1 MAPVD
6 LTSTA
11 NQSHD
16 DLINVNFDHK
26 VGKYSAKDF
35 KSDWGIS
42 PSASSGLNQGR
53 LNIVIDPQ
61 HDRNKVLEI
70 TYLANTVSSKAG
82 TSFDVPLKG
91 AHQALWLQY
100 KVMFS
105 KDFMWVKGGK
115 LPGLAGGDRPSGCID
130 NGDFDGF
137 SSRLMWRERGE
148 LKGYLYYPEKESRCG
163 DYFEF
168 DITLNKGVWYTLT
181 QYVKLNSI
189 GKHDGI
195 YIQYVNDKEI
205 FKLKDVK
212 WRDEGNVFID
222 AIKWSSFFGGS
233 TLDWAP
239 PVEQYAYFDNFIVS
253 IEKPNSIK

>member
-1 MAPVD
+1 M
-6 LTSTA
+6 L
-11 NQSHD
+11 H
-16 DLINVNFDHK
+16 LLCECK
-26 VGKYSAKDF
+26 
-35 KSDWGIS
+35 
-42 PSASSGLNQGR
+42 
-53 LNIVIDPQ
+53 
-61 HDRNKVLEI
+61 
-70 TYLANTVSSKAG
+70 
-82 TSFDVPLKG
+82 
-91 AHQALWLQY
+91 
-100 KVMFS
+100 
-105 KDFMWVKGGK
+105 
-115 LPGLAGGDRPSGCID
+115 
-130 NGDFDGF
+130 
-137 SSRLMWRERGE
+137 
-148 LKGYLYYPEKESRCG
+148 
-163 DYFEF
+163 F